1 MSHRALARF
10 SQTYLIGI
18 AIGLFAIVPGFSAES
33 IAQTSPASGV
43 QPAQQESGDPT
54 LTHRPP
60 PKPKSLLIPEGKI
73 KLDVMVNDSAG
84 KPVPGLQPWDFKI
97 LDNNQPRK
105 VLSFRAFSDA
115 EVKPD
120 PPVEVILVIDL
131 VNLPFPQV
139 AVTRQEIERFLKE
152 NDGHL
157 KQPVTLLLLSD
168 AGMRV
173 QPRPSVDGNALV
185 SVVSQIQGNVRTVD
199 SAMGG
204 EGLLERFQL
213 CARQMG
219 AIAENEA
226 RKPGRKLLIW
236 VGQGWPMLNRG
247 ELGYYSDKDQR
258 RYFDS
263 IVELSTRLRE
273 ARMVVYSVA
282 PSTGADT
289 SLRYQNYLKGVK
301 SPRDSDPGDLA
312 LKVLAT
318 QTGGR
323 IFGPNNDLANQ
334 IEHCIADANNFYRI
348 SFDPP
353 ATDQADEYHDL
364 KVTVD
369 KPGVTVRTNT
379 GYYNEPAGH

>member
-1 MSHRALARF
+1 MGHGGLARL
-10 SQTYLIGI
+10 SRIYLIGI
-18 AIGLFAIVPGFSAES
+18 AIQASVVLGGFSSGAV
-33 IAQTSPASGV
+33 AQTSPVAGA
-43 QPAQQESGDPT
+43 QPGQQENEDPT
-54 LTHRPP
+54 LTQRPL
-60 PKPKSLLIPEGKI
+60 PKAKNPLIPEGKI
-73 KLDVMVNDSAG
+73 KLDVMVDDGAG
-84 KPVPGLQPWDFKI
+84 KPVTGLQPWDFKI

-105 VLSFRAFSDA
+105 VLSFRAFNDA
-115 EVKPD
+115 GVKPD
-120 PPVEVILVIDL
+120 PPVEVVLVIDL

-139 AVTRQEIERFLKE
+139 AITRQEIERFLKA
-152 NDGHL
+152 NDGQL

-168 AGMRV
+168 AGVRV

-185 SVVSQIQGNVRTVD
+185 SVVSQIKGNVRTVD

-213 CARQMG
+213 CARQMA

-236 VGQGWPMLNRG
+236 VGPGWPMLNRG
-247 ELGYYSDKDQR
+247 ELGYYSEKDQR
-258 RYFDS
+258 RYFDG

-282 PSTGADT
+282 PSTGGDT
-289 SLRYQNYLKGVK
+289 SIRYQDYLKGVK

-323 IFGPNNDLANQ
+323 IFGPNNDLASQ
-334 IEHCIADANNFYRI
+334 IERCIADANNFYRI

-353 ATDQADEYHDL
+353 AADQADEYHDL
-364 KVTVD
+364 KVTVSST
-369 KPGVTVRTNT
+369 VTVRTNS
-379 GYYNEPAGH
+379 GYYDEPAGH